1 MSGSCPVSKFPSNHS
16 SVNDSMLLRSLGI
29 SPFRFLRDR
38 FIFVILGGVVV
49 LQFIQSQGVGTQ
61 GSPSFIRALPA
72 DKKRN
77 ALTKFESCLSVFEAI
92 CTYLLISI
100 AFRRGP

>member
-1 MSGSCPVSKFPSNHS
+1 MTIHQIGSYHKKKKKTNINKKIWRCY
-16 SVNDSMLLRSLGI
+16 
-29 SPFRFLRDR
+29 
-38 FIFVILGGVVV
+38 IFVILGGVVV

-77 ALTKFESCLSVFEAI
+77 ALTKFAVKKE
-92 CTYLLISI
+92 Y
-100 AFRRGP
+100 G